1 MSAMSQ
7 YPPQGQ
13 WPRQPQAGTGY
24 PAARQMQQPMQQAQ
38 PMQPPS
44 TSLPKEDLAWA
55 KATVDRIFA
64 FYDSRMVGQP
74 DLRTTLVT
82 AMVAGGH
89 VLLESV
95 PGLAKT
101 TAAKALADAVSGDFS
116 RIQCTPDLLPSDI
129 VGTQIYNSATSKFE
143 TRLGPVF
150 SNFVLLDE
158 VNRSSAKTQ
167 AAMLEAM
174 QERQVT
180 IGDKTYPLSSDM
192 FMVVAT
198 QNPVEQEGTYPL
210 SEAQEDRFLFK
221 ETLAYPTIDEEIEI
235 LGRIESGQM
244 VREAEAVASVKDVRR
259 LRHMARKVF
268 VQPSLKRY
276 MAAIVAAT
284 RNPRTSL
291 PPELARYVRMGASP
305 RATIALLEGSKAI
318 ALVYGRGYVVADD
331 VKYLC
336 RPVLRHRMTLGYSAV
351 ADDLP
356 VETVIDALVSR
367 IPTP

>member
-1 MSAMSQ
+1 MPAMSQ
-7 YPPQGQ
+7 YPTQGAWPQ
-13 WPRQPQAGTGY
+13 PPHGY
-24 PAARQMQQPMQQAQ
+24 AAPQQPMRQTQPQQAAQ
-38 PMQPPS
+38 PATS
-44 TSLPKEDLAWA
+44 SLPKEDLAWA
-55 KATVDRIFA
+55 RETIGKVFA
-64 FYDSRMVGQP
+64 FYDTRMVGQR

-101 TAAKALADAVSGDFS
+101 TAAKALADAVAGDFS

-150 SNFVLLDE
+150 ANFVLLDE

-221 ETLAYPTIDEEIEI
+221 ETLSYPTPEEEIEI
-235 LGRIESGQM
+235 LSRIESGQM
-244 VREAEAVASVKDVRR
+244 TAEAEPVASVKDVRR

-268 VQPSLKRY
+268 VQPSLKHY
-276 MAAIVAAT
+276 MARIVAAT
-284 RNPRTSL
+284 RDPRSSL
-291 PPELARYVRMGASP
+291 PPELARYVKMGASP
-305 RATIALLEGSKAI
+305 RATIALLEGAKAI

-336 RPVLRHRMTLGYSAV
+336 RPVLRHRITLGYSAV
-351 ADDLP
+351 ADGLP
-356 VETVIDALVSR
+356 VEAVIDALVGR